1 MQSRRADQ
9 GYTGVLPVM
18 KERGYTSNDVVAR
31 LRGILRMKKIGHT
44 GTLDPEAE
52 GVLPV
57 CLGKATKLV
66 GHLTDSDKTYRCV
79 MRPGITTDTED
90 MTGRVTGEYGLAGL
104 DPDKVLKTM
113 LSFVGEYDQIPPM
126 YSAKKV
132 KGRKLYELAREGIEI
147 ERKPSRVYIRSIS
160 GVEFDPPG
168 TDEDGSCDPEGAG
181 EASTEHDPPVG
192 EMDAAEHDIYR
203 VRFTVECSKGTYIR
217 SLCRDIGE
225 KLGCGAVMES
235 LIRTRACGIDVKDC
249 LTLSQIEAAVNEG
262 PGIERHILPIEHF
275 FMENPEIRVHGHT
288 EKLVRNGN
296 GFLSPD
302 IEPGKYRV
310 YLEDGTFAALY
321 DIDNGE
327 ARLCRLFLG

>member
-1 MQSRRADQ
+1 
-9 GYTGVLPVM
+9 M

-66 GHLTDSDKTYRCV
+66 GYLTDSDKTYRCV

-168 TDEDGSCDPEGAG
+168 TDEDGSCDPEVAG
-181 EASTEHDPPVG
+181 EASTEHKGPGG
-192 EMDAAEHDIYR
+192 EQDAAGHDIYR
-203 VRFTVECSKGTYIR
+203 VGFTVECSKGTYIR

-225 KLGCGAVMES
+225 KLGCGAAMEA
-235 LIRTRACGIDVKDC
+235 LERIRACGIDVKDC
-249 LTLSQIEAAVNEG
+249 LTLSEIETAVHEG
-262 PGIERHILPIEHF
+262 AGIEKHILPIEHF
-275 FMENPEIRVHGHT
+275 FMDHPEIRVYGQT

-302 IEPGKYRV
+302 TEPGKYRV

>member
-1 MQSRRADQ
+1 
-9 GYTGVLPVM
+9 M

-104 DPDKVLKTM
+104 DPDKVLETM

-126 YSAKKV
+126 FSAKKV

-275 FMENPEIRVHGHT
+275 FMENPEIRVYGHT